1 MNNKLKYLCH
11 RACDLVQ
18 EINET
23 RTRLEPENIKIE
35 TCIEL
40 IDNLRDLKQEL
51 KEVENKIILS
61 IEHDLYYVRED

>member
-1 MNNKLKYLCH
+1 MNNKLKYLCC

-23 RTRLEPENIKIE
+23 RARLEPENIKID

-51 KEVENKIILS
+51 KETENKIIES
-61 IEHDLYYVRED
+61 IEHNLYYVRED